1 MNAIRQI
8 LEVSGQVLRITLP
21 EGYNEKKVEV
31 IILPVETNLSKNGK
45 VAHLRGKLQL
55 TEDQY
60 NDFNQSIE
68 KSRSEWENR
77 I

>member
-8 LEVSGQVLRITLP
+8 LEVSGQELRITLP

-31 IILPVETNLSKNGK
+31 IILPVETNLSKNAK
-45 VAHLRGKLQL
+45 VSHLRGKLQL

>member
-1 MNAIRQI
+1 MNAIRQV
-8 LEVSGQVLRITLP
+8 LEVSGQVLSITLP

-31 IILPVETNLSKNGK
+31 IILPVETNLSKNAK
-45 VAHLRGKLQL
+45 VSHLRGKLQL